1 MTDVEPITITAKAL
15 ISFQSGHQ
23 ISEFER
29 KNCSRYDFVPDEQQK
44 LSLLQYYII
53 LTINMAT
60 KHAKVVF
67 QSPLAV
73 AEALPT
79 RTL

>member
-1 MTDVEPITITAKAL
+1 MTDVQSMQITAELL
-15 ISFQSGHQ
+15 ISLQSSHQ
-23 ISEFER
+23 INKFQLK
-29 KNCSRYDFVPDEQQK
+29 KNSNYDFVPDENKK
-44 LSLLQYYII
+44 LSLSSCYVI

>member
-1 MTDVEPITITAKAL
+1 MTDVQSMQITAELL
-15 ISFQSGHQ
+15 ISLQSSHQ
-23 ISEFER
+23 INKFQLK
-29 KNCSRYDFVPDEQQK
+29 KNNYDFVPDENKK
-44 LSLLQYYII
+44 LSLSSCYVI

>member
-1 MTDVEPITITAKAL
+1 MRSNDLFLKSSQVIGTLSAAGVKTGLPE
-15 ISFQSGHQ
+15 
-23 ISEFER
+23 SELRRGVLTGFYE
-29 KNCSRYDFVPDEQQK
+29 C
-44 LSLLQYYII
+44 I

-60 KHAKVVF
+60 KQAMVVF

-73 AEALPT
+73 AEAFPT